1 VRRSARLA
9 WQLCPPTGREPDR
22 AARKFVAVNFVL
34 APNRFHQ
41 AGGSHPGK
49 CPRLPRISPSD
60 GLGPIW
66 LLNLNVGST
75 AGKRP
80 TSSPHAVT
88 APPPPRWPS
97 SRQSEADRHSRASVE
112 SRCIERRTCW
122 RGPRRA
128 PQGREGR
135 RAIRGAGARI
145 ALHSKPKQ
153 EEWGS
158 PLAVRRGG
166 GQQWYHVTGCPTRH
180 PAGEV
185 AVDVWA
191 RSGSQEK

>member
-1 VRRSARLA
+1 MRRSVRLA

-112 SRCIERRTCW
+112 SRFTVRRTCSPG
-122 RGPRRA
+122 RGRKRRGRDGRPAIREPCRLGGEPVSRASWSRPADDDTSGDCRA
-128 PQGREGR
+128 PAA
-135 RAIRGAGARI
+135 RAVSG
-145 ALHSKPKQ
+145 HS
-153 EEWGS
+153 
-158 PLAVRRGG
+158 A
-166 GQQWYHVTGCPTRH
+166 
-180 PAGEV
+180 
-185 AVDVWA
+185 
-191 RSGSQEK
+191 